1 MAVKTANVIAR
12 VEPQIKEQAEQIL
25 SSLGITASN
34 LINMLYRQVILTRGI
49 PFTLELP
56 KAKLPSRDS
65 MTDDEFIGMLKE
77 SLEDVRQGR
86 SEDAD
91 VVFDRIRKEV
101 LHA

>member
-25 SSLGITASN
+25 SSLGISASN
-34 LINMLYRQVILTRGI
+34 LINMLYRQVILTKSV
-49 PFTLELP
+49 PFPIELP
-56 KAKLPSRDS
+56 KAKLPSRAS
-65 MTDDEFIGMLKE
+65 MSDEEFISMLQE

-91 VVFDRIRKEV
+91 VVFNRIRKEV
-101 LHA
+101 LNA